1 MPTRTVEQGFKAFH
15 TKITPSG
22 YQSGKAASHKSSITS
37 RLEAYYD
44 LNQLFYSGSANNG
57 TNVSNLSDVDFFAS
71 IPTNKLK
78 QNSTTSLR
86 EIKECLQDRFK
97 STPVYV
103 DSPAV
108 VLDFGSG
115 DWDTAEVIPADF
127 IGKTSK
133 DKNIYDIPDGNGGW
147 MKSSPSTHNTYV
159 TYHNNRLGKKLKP
172 LIRFIKAWKYYCE
185 VPISSFYLE
194 LRVTKLMES
203 ESSIIYDIDLN
214 SIFQKLKSSNLAAIQ
229 DPEGVSGLIYP
240 CSSDARKITALS
252 KLNTAATRSQNATDS
267 ESSGNVRE
275 AFEWWDKVFSY
286 NFPSYYYLN

>member
-1 MPTRTVEQGFKAFH
+1 MPTRTIEQGFKALH

-37 RLEAYYD
+37 RLKAYYD

-78 QNSTTSLR
+78 QNSATSLR

-97 STPVYV
+97 NTRIYV

-115 DWDTAEVIPADF
+115 YWDTAEVIPADY
-127 IGKTSK
+127 ISKTDK

-147 MKSSPSTHNTYV
+147 MKSSPSTHNAYV

-172 LIRFIKAWKYYCE
+172 LIRFVKAWKYYCE

-203 ESSIIYDIDLN
+203 EESIIYDIDLN
-214 SIFQKLKSSNLAAIQ
+214 SILQKLNSSNLAAIQ
-229 DPEGVSGLIYP
+229 DPEGVSGLIHP
-240 CSSDARKITALS
+240 CSSDAAKFAALS
-252 KLNTAATRSQNATDS
+252 KLNTAATRSQKARS
-267 ESSGNVRE
+267 AESAGNVRE
-275 AFEWWDKVFSY
+275 AFEWWDKLFAY
-286 NFPSYYYLN
+286 NFPSYYYSN